1 MLLTGRTTARTIRN
15 EASYDDWDY
24 GTEPIPMDTS
34 WVVPH
39 DLTQLITRLVDAF
52 DATESINHT
61 VLARVAIHELLK
73 LPEAVLLQLRSQHP
87 YHTS

>member
-1 MLLTGRTTARTIRN
+1 
-15 EASYDDWDY
+15 
-24 GTEPIPMDTS
+24 MDTS

-61 VLARVAIHELLK
+61 VLAQVATHELLK

-87 YHTS
+87 YHAS